1 MAPVESATMHATM
14 HAASGGRGQPARSPR
29 WGHRLALVFLLAF
42 GLRLLGNVA
51 FEALD
56 SGPNARAFYDGV
68 EFDSGAVHLVEQG
81 RYVIDPDGLASFRA
95 PGFPFLIAGVYWLFG
110 AGNHV
115 AAHVMFCLI
124 GALLTLATWKLALEI
139 TDEATA
145 LLASLIVAVYPN
157 LLYWCLHFSS
167 EPLYTLLLTT
177 SLWLLLRGLRR
188 ESLAD
193 QSLAGFLLGYA
204 VLTRPLAVYFVP
216 CLALMVLVAARH
228 RPRFALAGALLFF
241 VGAAVPVAPW
251 TVRNGFVHDRFVLIA
266 TNGGST
272 FWGATN
278 QLVLDDESLRGGW
291 VTTSAMPEQKAQ
303 VTALPGEVERDK
315 LEWQLGMQ
323 FLAENPMALPRLLA
337 YRFLAF
343 WTPFS
348 RTPNALFNWVVGLS
362 YGLLLPFMLL
372 GLLRLTREKS
382 PATRGINAS
391 TARTGASALVL
402 TVLLTLAGS
411 LVFYGSGR
419 FRSVIEP
426 LLLILAASAL
436 LQTARRARAL
446 LPRGPLHLPSVR
458 VQSPLAPRAPRTQS
472 PQRSQ
477 HPARTPAEDGP
488 TDSMPRA

>member
-1 MAPVESATMHATM
+1 MSSQ
-14 HAASGGRGQPARSPR
+14 ASGSAATRGAAQGGASDSQARPASGPR
-29 WGHRLALVFLLAF
+29 WGRRLAFVFVLAF

-51 FEALD
+51 FEPLD
-56 SGPNARAFYDGV
+56 SGPDPGAFFDGV
-68 EFDSGAVHLVEQG
+68 EFDSAAVNLVEQG
-81 RYVIDPDGLASFRA
+81 RYVIDPEGLSSFRA
-95 PGFPFLIAGVYWLFG
+95 PGFPFLLASVYLVFG
-110 AGNHV
+110 TGNHV

-145 LLASLIVAVYPN
+145 LLASLLVAVYPN
-157 LLYWCLHFSS
+157 LLYWCMHFSS

-177 SLWLLLRGLRR
+177 SLWLLLRGLRCG
-188 ESLAD
+188 SLTD
-193 QSLAGFLLGYA
+193 QSLAGLLLGYA

-216 CLALMVLVAARH
+216 CLALLVLVAARR
-228 RPRFALAGALLFF
+228 RPRFATAGALLFF
-241 VGAAVPVAPW
+241 VAAVVPVAPW
-251 TVRNGFVHDRFVLIA
+251 TARNWFVHDRFVLVA

-291 VTTSAMPEQKAQ
+291 VTTSAMLEQKAQ
-303 VTALPGEVERDK
+303 VMALPDEVDRDR
-315 LEWQLGMQ
+315 LEWQFGRQ
-323 FLAENPMALPRLLA
+323 FLADNPLALPRLLA

-348 RTPNALFNWVVGLS
+348 RTPHALFNWVVGLS

-382 PATRGINAS
+382 PATRGLDAS

-402 TVLLTLAGS
+402 TALLTLAGS

-436 LQTARRARAL
+436 LQAARRAREL
-446 LPRGPLHLPSVR
+446 LPREKIRLPSVR
-458 VQSPLAPRAPRTQS
+458 MQSPRAPLP
-472 PQRSQ
+472 PQA
-477 HPARTPAEDGP
+477 PEDHGS
-488 TDSMPRA
+488 TEFMPRA